1 MLTKP
6 LLALSISAVLSTA
19 AFAHQEFRQHDAHVH
34 GQVELNIAQDGTDLL
49 IEITAPGADVVGF
62 EHAPHNETQVQALNR
77 ALDILGQ
84 AESLFTLSSAAKCQ
98 LEETHVSHTLSGDKD
113 NHDHSDHAHHD
124 HGHDH
129 KHKHDH
135 DHDHDHDHH
144 KHHDHK
150 HQHGEFTAQYH
161 YQCENVGALT
171 QINTEWFALFPS
183 TEKMLVNLLTE
194 RTQTAVELTKQQTR
208 LSL

>member
-62 EHAPHNETQVQALNR
+62 EHSPHNETQVQALNR

-129 KHKHDH
+129 K
-135 DHDHDHDHH
+135 HDHH

>member
-129 KHKHDH
+129 KH
-135 DHDHDHDHH
+135 
-144 KHHDHK
+144 HDHK

>member
-34 GQVELNIAQDGTDLL
+34 GQVELNVAQDGTDLL

-124 HGHDH
+124 HGHDD
-129 KHKHDH
+129 KHDH
-135 DHDHDHDHH
+135 DDH
-144 KHHDHK
+144 KHHD

>member
-124 HGHDH
+124 HGHDE
-129 KHKHDH
+129 
-135 DHDHDHDHH
+135 HDHDHH

>member
-129 KHKHDH
+129 KHD
-135 DHDHDHDHH
+135 H

>member
-6 LLALSISAVLSTA
+6 CLALSISAVLSTA
-19 AFAHQEFRQHDAHVH
+19 TFAHQEFRQHDAHVH
-34 GQVELNIAQDGTDLL
+34 GQVELNVAQDGTDLL

-62 EHAPHNETQVQALNR
+62 EHAPQNEPQVQALNR
-77 ALDILGQ
+77 ALNILEQ

-98 LEETHVSHTLSGDKD
+98 LEETHVSHTLSGGKD

-129 KHKHDH
+129 KHDH
-135 DHDHDHDHH
+135 DDH
-144 KHHDHK
+144 KHHD

>member
-62 EHAPHNETQVQALNR
+62 EHAPHSETQVQALNR

-124 HGHDH
+124 LGHD
-129 KHKHDH
+129 HKHDH
-135 DHDHDHDHH
+135 DHDDH

>member
-129 KHKHDH
+129 KHDH
-135 DHDHDHDHH
+135 DDH

>member
-113 NHDHSDHAHHD
+113 NHDH
-124 HGHDH
+124 
-129 KHKHDH
+129 KHDH

>member
-124 HGHDH
+124 H
-129 KHKHDH
+129 KHDH
-135 DHDHDHDHH
+135 DHDHDDH

>member
-34 GQVELNIAQDGTDLL
+34 GQIELNIAQDGTDLL

-84 AESLFTLSSAAKCQ
+84 AESLFTLNSAAKCQ

-129 KHKHDH
+129 K
-135 DHDHDHDHH
+135 HDHH